1 MMSIIITSCTTEFS
15 GDRNGGSKK
24 GAPEDL
30 SGVYGGGRF
39 TSEGD
44 RERDKPRCESGG
56 VLY

>member
-1 MMSIIITSCTTEFS
+1 MKRVKC
-15 GDRNGGSKK
+15 GGSKK
-24 GAPEDL
+24 GAPENL